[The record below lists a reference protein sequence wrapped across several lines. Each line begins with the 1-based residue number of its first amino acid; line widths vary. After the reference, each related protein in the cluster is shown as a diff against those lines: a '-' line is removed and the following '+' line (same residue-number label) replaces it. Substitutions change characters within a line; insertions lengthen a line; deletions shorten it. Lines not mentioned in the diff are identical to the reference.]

1 MRRLKR
7 EKSTVIKVSVIV
19 LIVAMLLCSCN
30 RKEKEAGRKDG
41 EKQTEDQK
49 IAEYIEQKYG
59 VASNPIYGRRT
70 VHTEMQSGQKTT
82 TFKEKIKEDSKDGS
96 VLYKKVATEKELD
109 GLVCVYIKE
118 QGDNGIFLCAEYLYN
133 RDEAVTNTYTVTLSE
148 TQENKRCYAIVE
160 DGYLTGISITEE
172 KDDVLDKLRYDE
184 KISTYKCTDNGLENL
199 YTIERKLELGDV
211 SELREFK
218 IKTKSEVL
226 VYASGYGSY
235 TYEGAEYISTQKEF
249 CVKANQLLK
258 DSSIDCIKMNKTSWS
273 NRWFGM
279 DIDESGMGKN
289 MVKLD
294 YSYSEPVV
302 DETGDEVTDITID
315 INKEKQQFVGTEKLE
330 EIEDNPVDYNQT
342 NETMPQDSL
351 VMPDNIPE
359 SINKNELQD
368 LREFSIDGFWHSSDY
383 RYVYHIYTQHPD
395 NGFGTLYFADLE
407 GESKAKHGQVKQTS
421 SYSVILKAMEDN
433 GFSSEVFAVNNQLR
447 SDEITLVKAE
457 DGLASILAGR
467 WSDGRITYTFDSD
480 GEYEVKTSNDWYWG
494 QYFIIDENKIVLG
507 KQLDNLKIYEY
518 TVEGDSL
525 IIDERAFVRQ

>member
-218 IKTKSEVL
+218 IKSKSEVL

-330 EIEDNPVDYNQT
+330 E
-342 NETMPQDSL
+342 
-351 VMPDNIPE
+351 
-359 SINKNELQD
+359 
-368 LREFSIDGFWHSSDY
+368 
-383 RYVYHIYTQHPD
+383 
-395 NGFGTLYFADLE
+395 
-407 GESKAKHGQVKQTS
+407 
-421 SYSVILKAMEDN
+421 
-433 GFSSEVFAVNNQLR
+433 
-447 SDEITLVKAE
+447 
-457 DGLASILAGR
+457 SILWIIIR
-467 WSDGRITYTFDSD
+467 QMKQCHRIP
-480 GEYEVKTSNDWYWG
+480 
-494 QYFIIDENKIVLG
+494 L
-507 KQLDNLKIYEY
+507 
-518 TVEGDSL
+518 
-525 IIDERAFVRQ
+525 